1 MASEIR
7 VNKINSQTGVGTITL
22 SPTGVDISGI
32 TTVSTLKVGTGVT
45 ASEDGDIFFTGVCTA
60 TTFAGAHS
68 GSGANLTSLPA
79 AQLTGSLPAISA
91 LNLTNVPAANVVGVH
106 TSLNITGSTTT
117 GTAVVGGGV
126 TISESGIEAS
136 GIGITVANING
147 GAISGRRN
155 LVINGS
161 MKIAQR
167 GTSYTGT
174 NAYHTV
180 DRFRTF
186 YGTQNENQTYTQGT
200 LSSSDS
206 PYTEGQRHYFRVQN
220 GNQTSGAQ
228 AGSYVII
235 QNRIE
240 AQDVANSGW
249 NYTDPNSSITLQ
261 FWLRASVS
269 QDYMITV
276 ESSDG
281 TNKAYVFLVSLT
293 ANTWTKV
300 IRTLPGHAD
309 LTFNND
315 TGIGLKLGWYPYI
328 GTTYSGSSTTLNDWV
343 TMTNPYRRTMTTTW
357 FTTNDSTF
365 DIAGV
370 QLEVGTQATPFEHRS
385 FGDEHALC
393 QRYYCH
399 TYSYGTYPGE
409 NFNDSGSLARQGM
422 VFGYRQRDNNYQ
434 AFFWS
439 MPTAMRAVP
448 TQTMYSM
455 VGTAGK
461 ASGSQ
466 TDYTVN
472 TNSPH
477 NGSSGVMA
485 YGTNP
490 HADDGYVHFV
500 LDAEL

>member
-1 MASEIR
+1 MSKIRLFGTSSGYVEIAPAAAASNNTLTAPSTVGEIIAKDAAGAIGITSMKASN
-7 VNKINSQTGVGTITL
+7 VNVGAAVTIT
-22 SPTGVDISGI
+22 
-32 TTVSTLKVGTGVT
+32 
-45 ASEDGDIFFTGVCTA
+45 
-60 TTFAGAHS
+60 
-68 GSGANLTSLPA
+68 
-79 AQLTGSLPAISA
+79 
-91 LNLTNVPAANVVGVH
+91 
-106 TSLNITGSTTT
+106 
-117 GTAVVGGGV
+117 
-126 TISESGIEAS
+126 ESGIEAS
-136 GIGITVANING
+136 GIGITCANING
-147 GAISGRRN
+147 TQIGGRRN
-155 LVINGS
+155 LVFNGS
-161 MKIAQR
+161 MKVAQR

-174 NAYHTV
+174 NGYHTV

-186 YGTQNENQTYTQGT
+186 YGTQDENQTYTQGT

-249 NYTDPNSSITLQ
+249 NYTSANSFITLQ

-276 ESSDG
+276 ESNDG
-281 TNKAYVFLVSLT
+281 TGKAYVFLVSLT

-328 GTTYSGSSTTLNDWV
+328 GTSYSGASTTLNDWV
-343 TMTNPYRRTMTTTW
+343 TMSNPYRRTMTTTW

-365 DIAGV
+365 DITGV
-370 QLEVGTQATPFEHRS
+370 QLEVGSQATPFEHRG
-385 FGDEHALC
+385 FGEELALC

-399 TYSYGTYPGE
+399 TYSYGIYPGSDFTVE
-409 NFNDSGSLARQGM
+409 SNARRGMLFN
-422 VFGYRQRDNNYQ
+422 YRQNSTNYQ
-434 AFFWS
+434 AFQWAP
-439 MPTAMRAVP
+439 PTEMRAVP
-448 TQTMYSM
+448 TQTHYSM
-455 VGTAGK
+455 RGTAGK
-461 ASGSQ
+461 ASGST
-466 TDYTVN
+466 TDYTVATN
-472 TNSPH
+472 TPH
-477 NGSSGVMA
+477 NGPSGVMC
-485 YGTNP
+485 YGDNTIAN
-490 HADDGYVHFV
+490 DGYVHFV

>member
-7 VNKINSQTGVGTITL
+7 VNKLNSQTGVGTITL

-32 TTVSTLKVGTGVT
+32 TTAETLKATTGIVT
-45 ASEDGDIFFTGVCTA
+45 TLTA
-60 TTFAGAHS
+60 TTGIV
-68 GSGANLTSLPA
+68 TSLEA
-79 AQLTGSLPAISA
+79 TTGDITTLRAPTGI
-91 LNLTNVPAANVVGVH
+91 V
-106 TSLNITGSTTT
+106 TSLEATT
-117 GTAVVGGGV
+117 GDITTLRAPTGIVTTFVTNTAKVGAAV
-126 TISESGIEAS
+126 TITESGIEAS

-147 GAISGRRN
+147 GAIGGRRN

-161 MKIAQR
+161 MKVAQR

-186 YGTQNENQTYTQGT
+186 YGTQDASQTYTQNT

-206 PYTEGQRHYFRVQN
+206 PYTEGHRHYFRVQN
-220 GNQTSGAQ
+220 GDQISGAQ

-365 DIAGV
+365 DITGV
-370 QLEVGTQATPFEHRS
+370 QLEVGSQATPFEHRS
-385 FGDEHALC
+385 FGEELSLC
-393 QRYYCH
+393 QRYYFVTGAYAH
-399 TYSYGTYPGE
+399 GGSSFHPNGAALAEAYG
-409 NFNDSGSLARQGM
+409 SAR
-422 VFGYRQRDNNYQ
+422 F
-434 AFFWS
+434 
-439 MPTAMRAVP
+439 PTSMRANP
-448 TQTMYSM
+448 TIVLRDANGNTDGKVTQW
-455 VGTAGK
+455 GAAHDLACTASYISTTGFNK
-461 ASGSQ
+461 I
-466 TDYTVN
+466 N
-472 TNSPH
+472 R
-477 NGSSGVMA
+477 SSGTFNNT
-485 YGTNP
+485 TNWVIS
-490 HADDGYVHFV
+490 AGYTA
-500 LDAEL
+500 DAEI